1 MDKEFIKSL
10 GIEVSDEEEL
20 SEEQAQEL
28 IKNKLAEK
36 DEHINNLESEKETL
50 SKSNE
55 ELSASVEGL
64 KADKEKL
71 DKELSEKNG
80 RLSQITEM
88 YKEQFTRDPEKQ
100 EDVKDEQELHDDV
113 LQQILDTR

>member
-20 SEEQAQEL
+20 SEEKAQEL

-36 DEHINNLESEKETL
+36 DEHINSLESEKETL

-88 YKEQFTRDPEKQ
+88 YKEHFTRDPEKQ
-100 EDVKDEQELHDDV
+100 EDVKDDKELHDDV
-113 LQQILDTR
+113 LQQILDTK